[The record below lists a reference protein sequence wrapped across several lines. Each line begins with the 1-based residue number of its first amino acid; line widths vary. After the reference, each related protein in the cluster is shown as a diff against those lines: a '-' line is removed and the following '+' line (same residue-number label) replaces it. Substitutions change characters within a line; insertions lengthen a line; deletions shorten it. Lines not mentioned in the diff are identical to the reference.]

1 MLSQYN
7 MQVGLPLKT
16 TWQAIFVYIKID
28 VNNIELIIIRNRDKG
43 NSSILLKKK
52 KKKKKHHC
60 GNKGDLSKICTKL
73 VELL

>member
-52 KKKKKHHC
+52 KKKNTIVAMKE
-60 GNKGDLSKICTKL
+60 ICPKF
-73 VELL
+73 VQNW

>member
-43 NSSILLKKK
+43 NSSILLKKNTIVAMK
-52 KKKKKHHC
+52 E
-60 GNKGDLSKICTKL
+60 ICPKF
-73 VELL
+73 VQNW